1 MKNGKQTFSVITI
14 VLCVI
19 ILGFGL
25 GYGIGYLASKLF
37 QPKAFYKIID
47 EKAEK
52 LVPEANFDFVEGE
65 TFPDGSLI
73 PEWFHDYTR
82 VKHDASIKQYNIR
95 KYGVKNDSTL
105 LQTEAIQAV
114 IDSAAN
120 NGGGVIYVPKGTYLT
135 ASLFFKQGT
144 HLYLAKGAVLK
155 ASDNIGDYPVI
166 DTRMEG
172 QILKY
177 FPGIV
182 NADGVDGFSITGEGI
197 INGNGLQ
204 FWRSFWQRR
213 KVNRNCTNL
222 EELRPRLIYIS
233 NSKNVQISGIKLVN
247 SPFWNS
253 HFYRCENV
261 KLFDLYIFAPVKPVK
276 APSSDA
282 IDIDVCTNFL
292 VKNCYMEVNDDAVA
306 MKGGKGP
313 WADTDPNNGSNINVI
328 IEDCTYGFCHG
339 AITFGSESVHDRNI
353 VLRRCQLDHC
363 NRLLWLKMRPDTP
376 QKYEYI
382 TVEDISGHA
391 NHFLYIRPWTQFFD
405 LKDRKDI
412 PISYGQ
418 NVTMRNIDLECQ
430 HFFNVK
436 SSDQY
441 VLSDFTFENIKV
453 KATANGDIDS
463 TLIRN
468 FVINNV
474 IVNK

>member
-1 MKNGKQTFSVITI
+1 MKKITPVFI
-14 VLCVI
+14 VLIVI
-19 ILGFGL
+19 VGSFGI
-25 GYGIGYLASKLF
+25 GYGIGHLIHKVL
-37 QPKAFYKIID
+37 QPKAFYKVID
-47 EKAEK
+47 ERAEA
-52 LVPEANFDFVEGE
+52 LVPAATFDYVEGE
-65 TFPDGSLI
+65 TFPDGSVI
-73 PEWFHDYTR
+73 PAWFHDYTR
-82 VKHDASIKQYNIR
+82 VEHDASLKQYNIR

-182 NADGVDGFSITGEGI
+182 NADGVDGFSISGEGI

-233 NSKNVQISGIKLVN
+233 NSKNVQIQGIKLLN

-261 KLFDLYIFAPVKPVK
+261 KMFDLYIFAPVKPVK

-306 MKGGKGP
+306 LKGGKGP
-313 WADTDPNNGSNINVI
+313 WADTDPNNGSNINII

-339 AITFGSESVHDRNI
+339 AITFG
-353 VLRRCQLDHC
+353 
-363 NRLLWLKMRPDTP
+363 
-376 QKYEYI
+376 
-382 TVEDISGHA
+382 
-391 NHFLYIRPWTQFFD
+391 
-405 LKDRKDI
+405 
-412 PISYGQ
+412 
-418 NVTMRNIDLECQ
+418 
-430 HFFNVK
+430 
-436 SSDQY
+436 
-441 VLSDFTFENIKV
+441 
-453 KATANGDIDS
+453 
-463 TLIRN
+463 
-468 FVINNV
+468 
-474 IVNK
+474 